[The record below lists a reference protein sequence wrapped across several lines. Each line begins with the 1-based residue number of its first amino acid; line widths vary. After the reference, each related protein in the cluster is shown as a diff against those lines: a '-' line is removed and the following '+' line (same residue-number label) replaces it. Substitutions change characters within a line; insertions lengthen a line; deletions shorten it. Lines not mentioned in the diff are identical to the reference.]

1 MFDERKSCCT
11 QGPLT
16 AVSRN
21 LSGDGNNPADILEE
35 SPYDFEHK
43 SPAEHGDMTWEGIL
57 LDPDDHVYSMGIG
70 VENPVDQMH
79 HDGKNTAGTAA
90 GHSYDPMLNE
100 EVASTNGSWRF
111 GAKDHRRNLDQPD
124 LTEGDYFEELDL
136 TLRALSRPTS
146 ILSWPQIRCLVNERG
161 VLPLRLS
168 D

>member
-1 MFDERKSCCT
+1 
-11 QGPLT
+11 
-16 AVSRN
+16 

>member
-1 MFDERKSCCT
+1 
-11 QGPLT
+11 
-16 AVSRN
+16 
-21 LSGDGNNPADILEE
+21 
-35 SPYDFEHK
+35 
-43 SPAEHGDMTWEGIL
+43 
-57 LDPDDHVYSMGIG
+57 
-70 VENPVDQMH
+70 
-79 HDGKNTAGTAA
+79 
-90 GHSYDPMLNE
+90 MLNE